1 MPWGLVA
8 KAMAISLIETL
19 ILELGFALFWG
30 VRGRKDLQ
38 WVAVV
43 NVLTNPIV
51 VFTYYYVRL
60 RRLPV
65 NYGVVTLALEAF
77 AVVAEALIYR
87 KKAETVGRAWL
98 FSLSVNSFSFAAGAL
113 MNKIR

>member
-1 MPWGLVA
+1 MPWSLLA

-38 WVAVV
+38 WVILV

-51 VFTYYYVRL
+51 VFTYYYVRI
-60 RRLPV
+60 RHLPV
-65 NYGVVTLALEAF
+65 NYGIVTLALETF
-77 AVVAEALIYR
+77 AVVTEALIYQ
-87 KKAETVGRAWL
+87 KKAETVGKPWV
-98 FSLSVNSFSFAAGAL
+98 FSLSVNAFTFAVGDL
-113 MNKIR
+113 MNQIS